1 MGIIARYFILF
12 LTYQLLLRTKM
23 YFLRHLSIGI
33 LIKLRIGLPLTVMF
47 IRRNIIFINVIEANI
62 SSNTRINQLEDHT
75 ETIKL
80 LTNTIT

>member
-1 MGIIARYFILF
+1 
-12 LTYQLLLRTKM
+12 M
-23 YFLRHLSIGI
+23 YFLSIGI
-33 LIKLRIGLPLTVMF
+33 LIKLQIGLPLTVMF
-47 IRRNIIFINVIEANI
+47 IRRNVIFIHFIEANI